1 MSHIERS
8 RLAVFF
14 ALSSSC
20 VGPENVTFCSQPL
33 PYSIREGAYVL
44 RCLAI
49 YSRRR
54 FHRRLLYRFSL
65 GSFAQFAF
73 YQPNTDVIIAKV
85 ESLWPKCDMTQNTYN
100 AKPFAFRMFSLR
112 TFEHLVP
119 SLKACPI
126 ILRGCRCVHILAGS
140 CVHTYF
146 ILSYSLSLRFA
157 LKFFAFN
164 FFFFDVPRRK
174 RRLAFALFAECL
186 LFYLFYFLH
195 STTLLLH
202 SFRLPQYA
210 TYTPSGR
217 VT

>member
-164 FFFFDVPRRK
+164 FFFFRC
-174 RRLAFALFAECL
+174 AEEKAPVG
-186 LFYLFYFLH
+186 
-195 STTLLLH
+195 
-202 SFRLPQYA
+202 FRVI
-210 TYTPSGR
+210 R
-217 VT
+217 